1 MKKIVVTGGL
11 GFIGH
16 HLVSRL
22 IQATDEKYEI
32 TIVDDLSNTNPN
44 APMRLFGE
52 EWQKYLES
60 GGPAQYSFLLP
71 NGHEVTFVKEDIR
84 NREKI
89 QGIFKRGMFDSSIHL
104 AAKISVVESVSNPQS
119 TIETNVQGT
128 ANVLDACALINVENV
143 VFASTGAVYGEPKIL
158 PIKEDHVLEPIA
170 PYGASKVAGEMLL
183 SSYAHCGKI
192 RNGIAL
198 RFFNVY
204 GQGQVSQYAGV
215 ITSFMERL
223 SKGLPPIIYGDGK
236 QTRDFVSVHDIAEA
250 IRISASTQDV
260 PGSYQAFNVAT
271 GSSISIEDLAHT
283 MIRIYGFEGMSPIFE
298 AERKGDIKAALVDV
312 SKAKQV
318 LGFKASITPEN
329 GLAQLIA
336 QSRQT
341 TEIRQK

>member
-16 HLVSRL
+16 HLVGKL
-22 IQATDEKYEI
+22 IQENIEKYDI
-32 TIVDDLSNTNPN
+32 TIVDDLSNTNPR

-52 EWQKYLES
+52 EWQQYLES
-60 GGPAQYSFLLP
+60 GGVAQYSFLSP
-71 NGHEVTFVKEDIR
+71 YGHKVTFVKEDIR

-89 QGIFKRGMFDSSIHL
+89 QDIFKRGMFDSCIHL
-104 AAKISVVESVSNPQS
+104 AAKISVVESVANPQG
-119 TIETNVQGT
+119 TVETNVQGT
-128 ANVLDACALINVENV
+128 ANVLDGCASINVENV

-158 PIKEDHVLEPIA
+158 PIREDHVLEPIA

-192 RNGIAL
+192 RNGVAL

-236 QTRDFVSVHDIAEA
+236 QTRDFVSVHDIAGA
-250 IRISASTQDV
+250 IRISAKTQDI

-283 MIRIYGFEGMSPIFE
+283 MIRIYGFEGMMPIFNP
-298 AERKGDIKAALVDV
+298 ERKGDIKAALVDV
-312 SKAKQV
+312 SKAEKM
-318 LGFKASITPEN
+318 LGFKASITPDS
-329 GLAQLIA
+329 GLSQLIA
-336 QSRQT
+336 QSKQT
-341 TEIRQK
+341 TEMRQK